1 MSPWLLNTNSES
13 QLTEITQLF
22 SGQTLRPNELKGE
35 RIPEAGRE
43 LEAIVQA
50 TEAATGTI
58 MDAAEEI
65 MGADTAT
72 PGGSQAVNDACMRIF
87 EACSFQD
94 ITGQRISKVVSTF
107 TFIEERLGLLE
118 HTWGP
123 EIADA
128 AAAPEPEDEDSALMN
143 GPALQG
149 EGNDQDAVDNLF
161 GEAVCVEDSNATSEA
176 PVPEPPVKKAE
187 PPVKKP
193 EPPVKKAE
201 PPMKNPEPEPKA
213 TPAVPATTASQAE
226 IDALFD

>member
-149 EGNDQDAVDNLF
+149 EGNDQDAVDNFF

-176 PVPEPPVKKAE
+176 PVPEPPVKNPE

-193 EPPVKKAE
+193 EPPVKK
-201 PPMKNPEPEPKA
+201 PEPEPKA

-226 IDALFD
+226 IDPLFD